1 MSKRYY
7 WLKLQQNFF
16 ESREIKVLKGMENGS
31 EYILFWLQLLLSSL
45 EYSDDTN
52 NIGQLVFKENIPWSV
67 DLMMSVFGF
76 SKEITTGALAIYKKL
91 DMVTITDSGEM
102 WANDMQKLIGSETTE
117 AKRKRDYRA
126 RVSKQDNVPKLSQNS
141 PIEIEKETE
150 LDIRLK
156 KEGKELLEY
165 LNDKANRKFKIVHTY
180 TVNALKTY
188 SIENLKKIV
197 DIKVKEWSND
207 NKMKKCLRQETL
219 FRASHLDTYL
229 TEAEED
235 ESGSD
240 ISNW

>member
-1 MSKRYY
+1 M
-7 WLKLQQNFF
+7 
-16 ESREIKVLKGMENGS
+16 ESGS

-52 NIGQLVFKENIPWSV
+52 KVGQLVFKESIPWSV

-126 RVSKQDNVPKLSQNS
+126 RVPKQDNVPKLSQNS

-207 NKMKKCLRQETL
+207 TKMKKCLRQETL

-235 ESGSD
+235 ESSED
-240 ISNW
+240 ISKW

>member
-16 ESREIKVLKGMENGS
+16 ESREIKVLKGMESGS

-52 NIGQLVFKENIPWSV
+52 KVGQLIFKESIPWSV

-76 SKEITTGALAIYKKL
+76 SKEITTGALAVYKKL
-91 DMVTITDSGEM
+91 GMVTITDSGEM

-126 RVSKQDNVPKLSQNS
+126 RLPKEDIVPKLSQNS

-150 LDIRLK
+150 LDIKLK

-165 LNDKANRKFKIVHTY
+165 LNDKANRKFKIVHIY
-180 TVNALKTY
+180 TINALKTY

-207 NKMKKCLRQETL
+207 SKMKKCLRQETL

-235 ESGSD
+235 ESSED
-240 ISNW
+240 ISKW